1 MSHLTDSMSY
11 ATNICR
17 PVMENG
23 ADMDISYEL
32 SPDTLR
38 FTPADPVMTCSDSVA
53 TATAVTIVPDNWT
66 DGIEGTSLQ
75 ISTDGNSGIL
85 TVIVALFVILS
96 LNFKE
101 CKKLFAHFTD
111 ELLNNKKREN
121 AFDEHSNHESRLTI
135 LAVVQYL
142 VYGGIILASIAV
154 RRDEPVPAG
163 DYSFNT
169 LAAAT
174 GIFTAYYLFQICA
187 YAITGYT
194 FSGKDNSLRWLRAFN
209 ASQSLAG
216 LGLIIPALMILFYP
230 TAATAMSYVA
240 CGVYIIARLAF
251 ISKGFSIFYNNI
263 FSLVYFILY
272 LCALEIIPVIY
283 VYKIAVLIL

>member
-1 MSHLTDSMSY
+1 MPHLTDSISC
-11 ATNICR
+11 NICGPVR
-17 PVMENG
+17 PNDEAPSVSFDFISNTLPLTPIDSVM
-23 ADMDISYEL
+23 A
-32 SPDTLR
+32 
-38 FTPADPVMTCSDSVA
+38 VSDSA
-53 TATAVTIVPDNWT
+53 ANTSASMTVPDSWT

-75 ISTDGNSGIL
+75 VSTDGNSGIL

-111 ELLNNKKREN
+111 ELINNKKREN
-121 AFDEHSNHESRLTI
+121 AFDEHSNHESRLTV
-135 LAVVQYL
+135 LTVVQYL

-154 RRDEPVPAG
+154 SRDDTMQTG
-163 DYSFNT
+163 DYNFNT
-169 LAAAT
+169 LAAAI
-174 GIFTAYYLFQICA
+174 GIFTVYYLFQICA

-216 LGLIIPALMILFYP
+216 LGLIIPALMTLFYP
-230 TAATAMSYVA
+230 AAATAMSSVA
-240 CGVYIIARLAF
+240 CCVYIIARLAF